1 MSFFRLSIDKL
12 LTKLPVPVQFNESQK
27 AMIDGL
33 NENRFFVHIAARR
46 TGKSYAAAILAFG
59 KLLEPGQQ
67 VMVVAPNFSLSSI
80 IWDYVTDLIKQL
92 EIEVDRF
99 NQKDKVPFLAFVG
112 EVLCVLVKEAPS
124 LSLNLKLRSIS
135 KSAAPEAPTL
145 IAS

>member
-12 LTKLPVPVQFNESQK
+12 LTKLPTPVQFNESQK

-80 IWDYVTDLIKQL
+80 ILVIFLFSRLYT
-92 EIEVDRF
+92 F
-99 NQKDKVPFLAFVG
+99 QKFLYSFLS
-112 EVLCVLVKEAPS
+112 ELSISVLVLISFYFLYFVS
-124 LSLNLKLRSIS
+124 LFRLSF
-135 KSAAPEAPTL
+135 
-145 IAS
+145 

>member
-12 LTKLPVPVQFNESQK
+12 LTKLPTPVKFNQSQK

-67 VMVVAPNFSLSSI
+67 VMVVAPNF
-80 IWDYVTDLIKQL
+80 
-92 EIEVDRF
+92 
-99 NQKDKVPFLAFVG
+99 
-112 EVLCVLVKEAPS
+112 LC
-124 LSLNLKLRSIS
+124 RQ
-135 KSAAPEAPTL
+135 
-145 IAS
+145 

>member
-12 LTKLPVPVQFNESQK
+12 LTKLPTPVQFNESQK

-80 IWDYVTDLIKQL
+80 ILVIFLFSRLYT
-92 EIEVDRF
+92 F
-99 NQKDKVPFLAFVG
+99 QKFLYSF
-112 EVLCVLVKEAPS
+112 
-124 LSLNLKLRSIS
+124 LSELSIS
-135 KSAAPEAPTL
+135 EFLL
-145 IAS
+145 IFFYFSRFVSLCRLSF